1 LFFFYIIDEDTFDI
15 CKASTRTYDLSA
27 GVNNQNNFQ
36 FYIKSTDFPAEYAS
50 SLDCTCTIDSL
61 SHQGQLEQ
69 IPPPLKLE
77 VLWFSL
83 QDNDY
88 LSLFNKN
95 LTGWINPTFE
105 MPLLSSSTKIRFLT
119 DDALAY
125 KGFWL
130 KISSMILSFFFNF
143 ERNYSF

>member
-1 LFFFYIIDEDTFDI
+1 
-15 CKASTRTYDLSA
+15 LSS
-27 GVNNQNNFQ
+27 NNFQ

-50 SLDCTCTIDSL
+50 SLDCTCTINSL
-61 SHQGQLEQ
+61 SKQGGQLEPQ
-69 IPPPLKLE
+69 LPPPLKLE

-95 LTGWINPTFE
+95 LTGWINPTYE
-105 MPLLSSSTKIRFLT
+105 MPLLSSSTKIRFQT

-130 KISSMILSFFFNF
+130 KVSSRIFLVLILKPQNKKKKK
-143 ERNYSF
+143 